1 MSTAARETALRV
13 LVSCRKGGAWADGA
27 LKTAIAKDRLTGA
40 DAALATRL
48 VYGVVQNR
56 AWLDFRLGE
65 FCSQKV
71 EKLEPVLLDILRLG
85 AYQILF
91 LDRVPDSAAVN
102 EAVNQAKGH
111 RMARAAGLVNAV
123 LRKLSAHK
131 DQPPRL
137 PENPADRLSL
147 LYSHPRWLTERLL
160 ELVGEEETEAFLRE
174 DNGTPPV
181 YVQTNPLRTTA
192 QALAEELSA
201 AGVTVV
207 PHPWL
212 PGCLQLSGTGD
223 LTALPAFQ
231 EGRLLVQD
239 PAAHLAVLAAAPR
252 PGDRVID
259 TCAAP
264 GGKSFAAAME
274 MEGRGEILSCDLH
287 AHKLR
292 LIEAGAARLGI
303 SCIRTLLADGRVE
316 RPELLGSADVVI
328 VDAPCSGLGIIRKKP
343 DIRQKKA
350 QELQGLPQI
359 QRDIL
364 ANAAKYVRPGGT
376 LLYSTCTILPEEN
389 EGVTDAFLDS
399 HPDFSREN
407 FTLPHFGQVAGQLT
421 FWPQRHGTDG
431 FYVCRMKRK
440 ML

>member
-1 MSTAARETALRV
+1 M
-13 LVSCRKGGAWADGA
+13 
-27 LKTAIAKDRLTGA
+27 
-40 DAALATRL
+40 
-48 VYGVVQNR
+48 
-56 AWLDFRLGE
+56 
-65 FCSQKV
+65 
-71 EKLEPVLLDILRLG
+71 
-85 AYQILF
+85 
-91 LDRVPDSAAVN
+91 
-102 EAVNQAKGH
+102 
-111 RMARAAGLVNAV
+111 
-123 LRKLSAHK
+123 
-131 DQPPRL
+131 
-137 PENPADRLSL
+137 
-147 LYSHPRWLTERLL
+147 
-160 ELVGEEETEAFLRE
+160 
-174 DNGTPPV
+174 
-181 YVQTNPLRTTA
+181 QTNPLRTTA

-212 PGCLQLSGTGD
+212 PGCLQLSSTGD
-223 LTALPAFQ
+223 LAALPAFQ

-292 LIEAGAARLGI
+292 LIEAGAVRLGI

-316 RPELLGSADVVI
+316 RPELLESADVVI

-350 QELQGLPQI
+350 QRASADCLRSSGTSWPT
-359 QRDIL
+359 
-364 ANAAKYVRPGGT
+364 RPSMSGPAGPCSTPPAPFCRRRMKGSQTLFWTCTRTFPGKT
-376 LLYSTCTILPEEN
+376 LLC
-389 EGVTDAFLDS
+389 
-399 HPDFSREN
+399 R
-407 FTLPHFGQVAGQLT
+407 HFGQMAGQLT